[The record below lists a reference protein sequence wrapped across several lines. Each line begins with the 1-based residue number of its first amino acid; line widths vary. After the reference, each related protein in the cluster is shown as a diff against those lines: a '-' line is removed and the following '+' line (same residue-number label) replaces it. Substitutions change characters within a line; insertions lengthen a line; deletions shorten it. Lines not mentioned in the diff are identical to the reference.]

1 MTLTAGGRYTS
12 GRGSSLNLNVCS
24 LKQNCGCSRVKGKVK
39 LNQAEGEALTALTQI
54 SASLKQ
60 LDILAEN
67 IYRRIEHLDEKSKLY
82 VLIQIISLI
91 DGFKIKLINK
101 VLGGAR

>member
-1 MTLTAGGRYTS
+1 M
-12 GRGSSLNLNVCS
+12 
-24 LKQNCGCSRVKGKVK
+24 KGKVK